1 MARRVAMSFVI
12 LLLILEVVIA
22 YEYTN
27 LKREMQYS
35 MFRRRYDI
43 CHLPMQPGK
52 CRHGVKAWYYNHV
65 TKKCQRFI
73 YTLCGGN
80 ENRFYTNKECMDYC
94 NGYTYIFPVEEYIF

>member
-1 MARRVAMSFVI
+1 IYII
-12 LLLILEVVIA
+12 LPIYCVTIVPLH
-22 YEYTN
+22 T
-27 LKREMQYS
+27 
-35 MFRRRYDI
+35 DI

-94 NGYTYIFPVEEYIF
+94 NG